1 MFRAASSA
9 ALTAAILTI
18 SALAGTSAAA
28 SPPATATVETTA
40 GVSII
45 KGKPARIADWPWQ
58 VAITTRQGK
67 GKKRSP
73 RLRTFCGGAVITSDL
88 VLTAGHCVARLRKSQ
103 VRQLEVIAGR
113 TWLNR
118 EVTGETARVRE
129 ILMPTDANGKR
140 RYREQYGSAD
150 WDVAIL
156 RLQSPLTATPI
167 KLAGPD
173 EYRSWAPGQTVHTTG
188 WGVRRPESNLA
199 SPRLRVATQVML
211 KSKICRLDNGRNY
224 RPKTM
229 NCHGAPGGNSST
241 CFGDSGG
248 PSVTAVGTEYRLV
261 GLTSFGDDFCRG
273 NYPSV
278 DARVAG
284 KALRSWV
291 ADTAMSV
298 SGVDVV
304 GSGGEI
310 AAPRTWC
317 RIPHLLGLTPRQARS
332 KLKRNRCGLGAVGR
346 DRYSNGAKGR
356 IVGTARFPGWFA
368 PVGFPLKVWV
378 TG

>member
-1 MFRAASSA
+1 MVASVVALLMFA
-9 ALTAAILTI
+9 ALPAK
-18 SALAGTSAAA
+18 AAA
-28 SPPATATVETTA
+28 APADPPSVTAKDEPVA
-40 GVSII
+40 GISII
-45 KGKPARIADWPWQ
+45 KGSPARIADWPWQ
-58 VAITTRQGK
+58 VAIADRNGK
-67 GKKRSP
+67 GRKRTA
-73 RLRTFCGGAVITSDL
+73 RKRTFCGGAVIAPDL

-103 VRQLEVIAGR
+103 ARRLEIIAGR

-118 EVTGETARVRE
+118 ESTGETSTVRE
-129 ILMPTDANGKR
+129 VLMPTDASGKR

-156 RLQSPLTATPI
+156 QLGSPLAATPI

-188 WGVRRPESNLA
+188 WGVRRPESSLA
-199 SPRLRVATQVML
+199 SPRLRMATQVML
-211 KSKICRLDNGRNY
+211 KSKICRMDNGRNF
-224 RPKTM
+224 RPATM

-248 PSVTAVGTEYRLV
+248 PSVTTVGTEHRLV

-284 KALRSWV
+284 KAIRSWV
-291 ADTAMSV
+291 AATAMAV

-304 GSGGEI
+304 GTGGEV
-310 AAPRTWC
+310 AAPRSWC
-317 RIPHLLGLTPRQARS
+317 RVPHLWGLTPSQARK
-332 KLKRNRCGLGAVGR
+332 KLRQNRCELGSVGR
-346 DRYSNGAKGR
+346 DRYSRGSKGR
-356 IVGTARFPGWFA
+356 IVGTSRFPGWLA
-368 PVGFPLKVWV
+368 PVGFRLKVWMP
-378 TG
+378 G